1 MENKGST
8 QSTHFY
14 TQFFLL
20 SPLRNHMCSYI
31 YTNPSGQVKLE
42 VLFLDVEPN
51 TAGGCYDYLEIYD
64 GKDK

>member
-1 MENKGST
+1 MENKRVNSHT
-8 QSTHFY
+8 FLY
-14 TQFFLL
+14 TDFFL
-20 SPLRNHMCSYI
+20 SPLRNYMCSYI

>member
-1 MENKGST
+1 MENKRVNS
-8 QSTHFY
+8 QHIFIHR
-14 TQFFLL
+14 FFL
-20 SPLRNHMCSYI
+20 SPLRNYMCSYI

-42 VLFLDVEPN
+42 VLFLDVEHN